1 MKQAGAYTAREG
13 DEECFYTVLECGCT
27 YRVAV
32 ETLFDQDIPCPLHEE
47 YRFTGDP
54 PPPKPTL
61 PFEGP

>member
-32 ETLFDQDIPCPLHEE
+32 ETLFDQDIPCVLHEPQRYGIQE
-47 YRFTGDP
+47 
-54 PPPKPTL
+54 TL
-61 PFEGP
+61 